1 MNNDSINVAV
11 DMFKVKNSRQ
21 ELDQKIMLEK
31 MYKNK
36 IKKNYKPK
44 VSIPEKGGIEVTDF

>member
-1 MNNDSINVAV
+1 MNNDSINVVV
-11 DMFKVKNSRQ
+11 DMFKVKNLKQ

-36 IKKNYKPK
+36 IKKNN
-44 VSIPEKGGIEVTDF
+44 